1 MATVNEITQ
10 SIITQA
16 RLIDPNMSLE
26 VGTPERKIV
35 EAVAESIAAASVDID
50 VLSGQLYLDELSGTR
65 LDSFISLFGFG
76 RQLGARA
83 TGIVTVSRP
92 NTAAYSTTVPKGA
105 QFATSATGSVPGLI
119 FVATETVTLNAAD
132 TRALVRV
139 ECTTTGTIGNVP
151 VGAINAITS
160 TINMPGVTSI
170 TNEVQTLGGVD
181 TETDA
186 GLKARFQN
194 SIFRNISGTLD
205 HYLALSLSH
214 PAVTKANVIGPQSKY
229 IEYIQ
234 TPKVSDNIAYP
245 FYSGDTAYTT
255 SISSVPYS
263 KYTYSN
269 NYYVT
274 KGSGKSAAF
283 LRPGKDFGFNNP
295 ARLVNGA
302 GSQGIENNPVPNIT
316 LLGSGTTLSIDG
328 TPTFIPFDD
337 NVFLFE
343 HTYLSRA
350 SRNEWLMGITN
361 CVDVYV
367 NGQQKQLATSEEAFP
382 STQMTFVNN
391 PTNIAYNGNY
401 IRISTNDVPALG
413 NFLHVLYHQ
422 PMTDIPAGSIQID
435 NNTYYEAT
443 YQDPNTGL
451 AFTKTAY
458 NSPVDGGWYEDEG
471 FTVVATPAHYFV
483 VRDIST
489 YAGTVRARNGIEWLK
504 SVKDQGKYFS
514 IDYNYDISIEQL
526 QATIEG
532 SKPITTDV
540 LVHSSTYKY
549 LKLYITVMYTPGFTE
564 TNVDKE
570 IASAVSAFFG
580 TQYFGAAIQMSD
592 LLQIIHNT
600 NGVDNVRW
608 TYETPI
614 NDINSPRHKIELV
627 TEYGKSFSTP
637 VYFDYD
643 FILNDNEL
651 PAVANIQNGQ
661 AIENALIIQVKAQ
674 NTWESN

>member
-1 MATVNEITQ
+1 MATVSEITQ
-10 SIITQA
+10 NIITQA

-35 EAVAESIAAASVDID
+35 EAVAESIAAATVDID

-65 LDSFISLFGFG
+65 LDSFVSLFGFG

-92 NTAAYSTTVPKGA
+92 NVAAYNTTIPKGT
-105 QFATSATGSVPGLI
+105 QFATTATGSTPGLI
-119 FVATETVTLNAAD
+119 FVATETVTLSASE

-139 ECTTTGTIGNVP
+139 ECTTAGTIGNVP

-170 TNEVQTLGGVD
+170 TNEIVTSGGVD

-186 GLKARFQN
+186 ELKARFQN
-194 SIFRNISGTLD
+194 SIFRNMSGTMD
-205 HYLALSLSH
+205 YYLALSLSH
-214 PAVTKANVIGPQSKY
+214 PMVTKANVIGPQSKY

-234 TPKVSDNIAYP
+234 TPKQPDNVPYP
-245 FYSGDTAYTT
+245 FYSGNTTYTT

-274 KGSGKSAAF
+274 KGSGKGAAF

-316 LLGSGTTLSIDG
+316 MLGPGTMLTVDG
-328 TPTFIPFDD
+328 VTKFVPFKD

-361 CVDVYV
+361 CVDIYV
-367 NGQQKQLATSEEAFP
+367 NGQQKQLASSEEAFP
-382 STQMTFVNN
+382 SGQMTFVND

-401 IRISTNDVPALG
+401 IRAVTNEVPQLG
-413 NFLHVLYHQ
+413 NFLHILYHQ
-422 PMTDIPAGSIQID
+422 PMTDIPSGSIQIED
-435 NNTYYEAT
+435 RIYYEAR
-443 YQDPNTGL
+443 YQDSTTGR
-451 AFTKTAY
+451 AFTTVAY
-458 NSPVDGGWYEDEG
+458 RNPVDGGWYQDED
-471 FTVVATPAHYFV
+471 FTVVAIPAHYFIIK
-483 VRDIST
+483 DTST
-489 YAGTVRARNGIEWLK
+489 YGGTVRARNGIEWLN
-504 SVKDQGKYFS
+504 SVQEKDKYFNVQ
-514 IDYNYDISIEQL
+514 YNYDISIEQL

-532 SKPITTDV
+532 SKPVTTDV
-540 LVHSSTYKY
+540 LVHSSSYKY

-564 TNVDKE
+564 TNVNKE
-570 IASAVSAFFG
+570 IAASLSAFFN
-580 TQYFGAAIQMSD
+580 TQYFGTTVQMSD
-592 LLQIIHNT
+592 LLQTIHNT

-614 NDINSPRHKIELV
+614 NDINNPRHKIEIV
-627 TEYGKSFSTP
+627 TEYGNSFTAP
-637 VYFDYD
+637 VYFDQD
-643 FILNDNEL
+643 FILDDNEL
-651 PAVANIQNGQ
+651 PALPDIKNGQ
-661 AIENALIIQVKAQ
+661 AIENALVIQVKAQ